1 MGNTASNSGVTHV
14 VSHWRETCKSAHWV
28 GQAPMP
34 ESLSQMKQS
43 LRSPILVLDE
53 HPHVRH
59 LVSQFLHG
67 HGYEPLEAGSVKEAT
82 SVTSET
88 SIGAVV
94 LDFSEG
100 SASGL
105 TRLTELRTEP
115 RFATTP
121 AVVITQGALGEPEQ
135 RIVTDLRAF
144 SFHKPEGLAALIG
157 FLDQLRTIEA

>member
-1 MGNTASNSGVTHV
+1 
-14 VSHWRETCKSAHWV
+14 
-28 GQAPMP
+28 MP